1 MQAAEKMP
9 FLAAVEVRLAQEEDI
24 PAIWEITQ
32 EAFLKYADALG
43 SRGKVKA
50 LLETQQDILLD
61 MQKKVVLIGLVGG
74 KPMGS
79 IRLEA
84 MEDVAYISR
93 FGVRTSAQGQG
104 VGRALLA
111 EVEKLCRQRGDI
123 AAIALHTSSRMAGL
137 IRFYYGQGFFV
148 HSTGTDR
155 GYIRALLVRE
165 IKEGGAD
172 LSPVMEK

>member
-9 FLAAVEVRLAQEEDI
+9 FSAAVEVRRAQEEDI

-61 MQKKVVLIGLVGG
+61 MRKKVVLIGLVGG

-84 MEDVAYISR
+84 MGDVAYISR

-148 HSTGTDR
+148 
-155 GYIRALLVRE
+155 
-165 IKEGGAD
+165 
-172 LSPVMEK
+172 

>member
-1 MQAAEKMP
+1 
-9 FLAAVEVRLAQEEDI
+9 
-24 PAIWEITQ
+24 
-32 EAFLKYADALG
+32 
-43 SRGKVKA
+43 
-50 LLETQQDILLD
+50 

>member
-1 MQAAEKMP
+1 
-9 FLAAVEVRLAQEEDI
+9 
-24 PAIWEITQ
+24 
-32 EAFLKYADALG
+32 
-43 SRGKVKA
+43 
-50 LLETQQDILLD
+50 
-61 MQKKVVLIGLVGG
+61 
-74 KPMGS
+74 MGS

-84 MEDVAYISR
+84 MGDVAYISR